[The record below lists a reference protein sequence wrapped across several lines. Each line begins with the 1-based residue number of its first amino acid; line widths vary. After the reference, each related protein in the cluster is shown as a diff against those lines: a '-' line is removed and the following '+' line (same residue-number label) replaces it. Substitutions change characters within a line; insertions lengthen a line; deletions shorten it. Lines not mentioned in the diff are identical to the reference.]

1 MKKFLSIMLVLAAFL
16 AFSVLAY
23 AEGESF
29 TMTLTPAEGVTAGEN
44 VTITATATNNTAV
57 GGLISLDYYVAI
69 PAGVTYQSV
78 AFNGTADGWN
88 VQANVVDG
96 TLRVFAVNDSCT
108 ASVETI
114 SIDMVFATT
123 EAGSFVFALSEVEGS
138 ASNGAYVTGTT
149 ASCTA
154 VVEDNTPPA
163 EVKNG
168 IYEEDGNLYYYEND
182 VKVAKGL
189 VEVDG
194 AIYYAGSKGLILR
207 ANSTNG
213 KKIYR
218 YTEYTGITIDNG
230 YCVMVEIAKSKM
242 NGVLPY
248 DSKNIYYVFGE
259 DGKMLDETFGWW
271 GNYGLRWIVKG
282 QPCKVSKGVVYEGAT
297 YFIVSGGRTADKRL
311 YEVTPTQ
318 QNGVIPASG
327 YYMFNPEDGTLMN
340 NRFYIWTEYWGE
352 RYIVNGR
359 PATQTMI
366 VDDGDS
372 IALVVSGGRR
382 GKGMQKILASHLNGH
397 EDVISPGN
405 YMFDANGHL
414 LTGFAVHSATYGIRY
429 FVNGVILG
437 YALGIV
443 EDNGNL
449 YYISSSGKYAKN
461 QNVSVTESMANG
473 LIAPGTYY
481 FDADGILQTN

>member
-78 AFNGTADGWN
+78 AFNGTVDGWN

-108 ASVETI
+108 AAVETI

-123 EAGSFVFALSEVEGS
+123 EAGSFVFTLSEVEGS

-154 VVEDNTPPA
+154 VVEDNTPPV

-168 IYEEDGNLYYYEND
+168 IYEENGKLFYYEND
-182 VKVAKGL
+182 VRVAKGL

-194 AIYYAGSKGLILR
+194 AIYYAGGNGLILR
-207 ANSTNG
+207 ANSNNG
-213 KKIYR
+213 KRIYR
-218 YTEYTGITIDNG
+218 YTELTGITIDNG
-230 YCVMVEIAKSKM
+230 YCVMVDIPQAKM

-248 DSKNIYYVFGE
+248 DQNNIYYLFGE

-271 GNYGLRWIVKG
+271 GSWGLRWIVKG
-282 QPCKVSKGVVYEGAT
+282 QPCKVTKGVIYEGVT
-297 YFIVSGGRTADKRL
+297 YFIQSGGRTAKHGL
-311 YEVTPTQ
+311 YEVLPAQ
-318 QNGVIPASG
+318 QNGVIPTADF
-327 YYMFNPEDGTLMN
+327 YMFNPEDGSLMH
-340 NRFYIWTEYWGE
+340 NRFAHWSAAWGE

-359 PATQTMI
+359 PSSKTII
-366 VDDGDS
+366 VDDGDTF
-372 IALVVSGGRR
+372 ALVLSGGKR
-382 GKGMQKILASHLNGH
+382 GKGMQLIKAENLNGH
-397 EDVISPGN
+397 ENVISAGT
-405 YMFDANGHL
+405 YMFDNNGHL
-414 LTGFAVHSATYGIRY
+414 LTGFALHSDKYGIRY
-429 FVNGVILG
+429 FKDGVL
-437 YALGIV
+437 AQNLGIV

-449 YYISSSGKYAKN
+449 YYIKGSGNYAKN
-461 QNVSVTESMANG
+461 ETISVTEAKANG
-473 LIAPGTYY
+473 LIAAGSYY
-481 FDADGILQTN
+481 FNADGILQAN

>member
-78 AFNGTADGWN
+78 AFNGTVDGWN
-88 VQANVVDG
+88 VQANVVNG

-108 ASVETI
+108 AAVETI

-123 EAGSFVFALSEVEGS
+123 EAGSFVFTLSEVEGS

-154 VVEDNTPPA
+154 VIEDNTPPA

-168 IYEEDGNLYYYEND
+168 IYEENGKLYYYEND

-189 VEVDG
+189 VKVDG
-194 AIYYAGSKGLILR
+194 AIYYAGGNGLILR
-207 ANSTNG
+207 ATSANG
-213 KKIYR
+213 KEATR
-218 YTEYTGITIDNG
+218 YTEYTGITISTG
-230 YCVMVEIAKSKM
+230 YCVQQSISEAKM

-248 DSKNIYYVFGE
+248 DASNKYYLFGE
-259 DGKMLDETFGWW
+259 DGKMLDETFGCW
-271 GNYGLRWIVKG
+271 GKYGLSWIVKG
-282 QPCKVSKGVVYEGAT
+282 QPCKVSKAVIYEDVIYFITSGGAT
-297 YFIVSGGRTADKRL
+297 ANKGL
-311 YEVTPTQ
+311 YRVKSTQ
-318 QNGVIPASG
+318 QNGIIPTSD
-327 YYMFNPEDGTLMN
+327 YYMFNYEDGSLMN
-340 NRFYIWTEYWGE
+340 NRFAIWTEKWGE
-352 RYIVNGR
+352 AYVVNGR

-366 VDDGDS
+366 VDDGDT

-382 GKGMQKILASHLNGH
+382 GKGLQTIKQSYLNGH
-397 EDVISPGN
+397 EDVISAGT
-405 YMFDANGHL
+405 YMFDSNGHL
-414 LTGFAVHSATYGIRY
+414 HTGFAFHNQKFGIRY
-429 FVNGVILG
+429 YVNGVI
-437 YALGIV
+437 ANSLGIV
-443 EDNGNL
+443 EDGGNL
-449 YYISSSGKYAKN
+449 YYIKSAGSYAKDEY
-461 QNVSVTESMANG
+461 VVVTEAKANS
-473 LIAPGTYY
+473 LIAAGTYY
-481 FDADGILQTN
+481 FNADGILQTN